1 MSPTDRLA
9 EALIAAQQSGARA
22 DAAQFDIPD
31 YAAALS
37 VQRRVSA
44 ALGPVAGFKV
54 APFRPGAP
62 ILAPIPAARVHGA
75 GAEIAV
81 GDRMGI
87 ELEIGFELL
96 RPVAPQMLERPAEFF
111 RPRLVI
117 ELVDQRLAGTEIDPL
132 LKLADLQLN
141 HGLVLGPALPDWDG
155 SDFTRIEA
163 RLRCGETRVIDGMV
177 EVPGGSAL
185 ANLALLCAHVGDH
198 CGGLQPGQHVIT
210 GSVSGLS
217 YFPAGTEIAA
227 EIAGFGALSLALTE
241 QRGRG

>member
-44 ALGPVAGFKV
+44 ALGPVGGFKV
-54 APFRPGAP
+54 AQFRPGAP

-111 RPRLVI
+111 R
-117 ELVDQRLAGTEIDPL
+117 
-132 LKLADLQLN
+132 
-141 HGLVLGPALPDWDG
+141 
-155 SDFTRIEA
+155 
-163 RLRCGETRVIDGMV
+163 
-177 EVPGGSAL
+177 
-185 ANLALLCAHVGDH
+185 
-198 CGGLQPGQHVIT
+198 
-210 GSVSGLS
+210 
-217 YFPAGTEIAA
+217 
-227 EIAGFGALSLALTE
+227 
-241 QRGRG
+241 RGW